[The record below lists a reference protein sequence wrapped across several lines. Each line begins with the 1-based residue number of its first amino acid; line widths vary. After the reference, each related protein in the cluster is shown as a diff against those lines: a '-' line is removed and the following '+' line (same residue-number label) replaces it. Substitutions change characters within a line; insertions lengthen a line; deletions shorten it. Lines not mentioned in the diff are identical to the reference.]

1 MRERSIIG
9 GYQIVKRIGSGGM
22 STVYEAVDADGR
34 EVALKLLHPEVAAEP
49 ASRDRLRR
57 EVRMLQRVH
66 GPYVAQILDA
76 ETEADEVFIV
86 TQLINGPTLDA
97 DVRDSG
103 RYEGADLVELG
114 EELAAALRSIH
125 RLGVLHR
132 DLKPSN
138 VMMGSDGPVL
148 IDFGIAQLGEDLRM
162 TRTGSLTH
170 TPGWADPRVIRGAAP
185 DEMADWWALAA
196 VLAYAAT
203 GTIPYKAE
211 TTPAVM
217 HRVLSGEPR
226 LPGLGV
232 DIETAFRRAL
242 DPDGSRRISFED
254 LVAVI
259 GGSRSLDDAV
269 PAGPRGAPAPGGL
282 SSPDAGGAT
291 GAGPAAT
298 VAGPIVTGN
307 SVDGSGAPV
316 SGASMNSGSIFDAP
330 TYEGGQDTLE
340 DDLDDRYWAD
350 SEPNDPGA
358 TEAIDLDTGLATA
371 PFGVDRTRI
380 HTDRGPAD
388 EHRARD
394 EHRAHDERGYTQPY
408 GQGAESYDP
417 PSAQRIPAAHDP
429 NAPTTSDPSDSGPA
443 RTSVFDRPV
452 VDEPQNFD
460 PHTREL
466 LPVGHQGQA
475 YQPGP
480 QSQPMAPFDPA
491 FAQRLPDWFRSPRKA
506 RMHVLLTAIIIAIFS
521 LAWPAPAAIVFAGLV
536 VLVSIIGGTDRDLKD
551 RRVARGGPYKG
562 DVGGT
567 LLRLP
572 LTIIGAVLRSALSL
586 AVGVGA
592 GWLTIAG
599 LEAFN
604 LAQPAL
610 YEPLGLT
617 VGMVVAWFM
626 SSNSNGRAGAR
637 LLMEGIGPTAGYR
650 LFWLAILVVVAMA
663 AVIVVSQSGIE
674 VILVSTR

>member
-125 RLGVLHR
+125 HLGVLHR

-203 GTIPYKAE
+203 GTVPYKAE

-269 PAGPRGAPAPGGL
+269 PAGPRGAPRP
-282 SSPDAGGAT
+282 AG
-291 GAGPAAT
+291 
-298 VAGPIVTGN
+298 
-307 SVDGSGAPV
+307 
-316 SGASMNSGSIFDAP
+316 
-330 TYEGGQDTLE
+330 
-340 DDLDDRYWAD
+340 
-350 SEPNDPGA
+350 
-358 TEAIDLDTGLATA
+358 
-371 PFGVDRTRI
+371 
-380 HTDRGPAD
+380 
-388 EHRARD
+388 
-394 EHRAHDERGYTQPY
+394 
-408 GQGAESYDP
+408 
-417 PSAQRIPAAHDP
+417 
-429 NAPTTSDPSDSGPA
+429 
-443 RTSVFDRPV
+443 
-452 VDEPQNFD
+452 
-460 PHTREL
+460 
-466 LPVGHQGQA
+466 
-475 YQPGP
+475 
-480 QSQPMAPFDPA
+480 
-491 FAQRLPDWFRSPRKA
+491 
-506 RMHVLLTAIIIAIFS
+506 
-521 LAWPAPAAIVFAGLV
+521 
-536 VLVSIIGGTDRDLKD
+536 
-551 RRVARGGPYKG
+551 
-562 DVGGT
+562 
-567 LLRLP
+567 
-572 LTIIGAVLRSALSL
+572 
-586 AVGVGA
+586 
-592 GWLTIAG
+592 
-599 LEAFN
+599 
-604 LAQPAL
+604 
-610 YEPLGLT
+610 
-617 VGMVVAWFM
+617 
-626 SSNSNGRAGAR
+626 
-637 LLMEGIGPTAGYR
+637 
-650 LFWLAILVVVAMA
+650 
-663 AVIVVSQSGIE
+663 
-674 VILVSTR
+674 